1 MSKTNIDE
9 LIDFL
14 ENPGNFLN
22 VTDGPVHNSRFDT
35 VSIANGKVEKRS
47 NPFSPDI
54 VFLEKID
61 TRVEDNK
68 NIFVDALKKEQEWAE
83 KNKESDKNNIKL
95 QPNKYDDWAK
105 DKGTIYNKGDQ
116 TTVVGEKTLE
126 ESGQVAD
133 IPTAWEMAKIENI
146 GRNNPEIKIEMDA
159 AEDSLEKRKA
169 QEAFLGGLTEEQ
181 KENQVFM
188 ELMKEKFPDA
198 FTTFTDS
205 KGRDIMMLNIFR
217 GSSDQAR
224 PFGWKHSQ
232 LLEDVR
238 FLTVYGAFEL
248 HESMDYD
255 KGGFVK
261 HMDWTKTLDLLSA
274 YDDKNP
280 SKANREINDETSFV
294 YIHPS
299 DILKGDYEVPFFSIE
314 LKRCDLGNE
323 DQRKLFKDHINKSIE
338 VKGYI
343 DEFEKVKASKP
354 AGADLAN
361 LF

>member
-1 MSKTNIDE
+1 MECMSQDNLQENNLLPGRAQSESVGNTGASTVVPAEQTVNKHEYKDHDPGEYDNWAKNHGSIYGDDGETVADALAAQDIAA
-9 LIDFL
+9 L
-14 ENPGNFLN
+14 ENAG
-22 VTDGPVHNSRFDT
+22 HM
-35 VSIANGKVEKRS
+35 
-47 NPFSPDI
+47 NPD
-54 VFLEKID
+54 
-61 TRVEDNK
+61 
-68 NIFVDALKKEQEWAE
+68 
-83 KNKESDKNNIKL
+83 
-95 QPNKYDDWAK
+95 
-105 DKGTIYNKGDQ
+105 
-116 TTVVGEKTLE
+116 
-126 ESGQVAD
+126 VAD
-133 IPTAWEMAKIENI
+133 QANEASRLVEQQ
-146 GRNNPEIKIEMDA
+146 RA
-159 AEDSLEKRKA
+159 R
-169 QEAFLGGLTEEQ
+169 EAFLGGLTEEQ

-354 AGADLAN
+354 GGADLAN